1 MHRDSEF
8 PEPSPNLIH
17 RGPHHDPH
25 YGPPHDPP
33 KLERS
38 DPRRSFMK
46 IGYIERCQR
55 KVFASVF
62 AQYGVH
68 PSQGF
73 ALSVVV
79 HKPGRSQRELAD
91 DMRLER
97 ATVTVTLQKLERG
110 GFIRREPDPDDQRVM
125 RIYPTE
131 KGIEAEN
138 NIGKEIERFHRACI
152 ESLTL
157 EQHQQLSDLLQK
169 LEDAVMGYQE
179 TLNRK

>member
-1 MHRDSEF
+1 
-8 PEPSPNLIH
+8 
-17 RGPHHDPH
+17 
-25 YGPPHDPP
+25 
-33 KLERS
+33 
-38 DPRRSFMK
+38 MK
-46 IGYIERCQR
+46 IGFIERTQR
-55 KVFASVF
+55 KVFASLF

-73 ALSVVV
+73 ALSMVV

-138 NIGKEIERFHRACI
+138 NIGQEIARFHKACTD
-152 ESLTL
+152 SLTL
-157 EQHQQLSDLLQK
+157 EQHRQLSELLQK
-169 LEDAVMGYQE
+169 LEDTIVEYQE
-179 TLNRK
+179 ELNR

>member
-8 PEPSPNLIH
+8 PETSPSH
-17 RGPHHDPH
+17 EHHGPAG
-25 YGPPHDPP
+25 GPPPGPP
-33 KLERS
+33 PFEPN

-46 IGYIERCQR
+46 IGFIERTQR
-55 KVFASVF
+55 KVFASPF
-62 AQYGVH
+62 GQYGVH

-73 ALSVVV
+73 ALSMVV

-131 KGIEAEN
+131 KGIEAETS
-138 NIGKEIERFHRACI
+138 IGLEIERFHKACTD
-152 ESLTL
+152 SLTS
-157 EQHQQLSDLLQK
+157 EQHHQLSDLLQK
-169 LEDAVMGYQE
+169 LEDAIIEYQE
-179 TLNRK
+179 GLNR